1 MFKRT
6 HNLYLLVFY
15 LFFVVILATNGSGK
29 IEFILIT
36 LFTSIGYIYV
46 NIPEARKK
54 INRFL

>member
-1 MFKRT
+1 
-6 HNLYLLVFY
+6 
-15 LFFVVILATNGSGK
+15 VILATNGSGK

-54 INRFL
+54 INRFLWHIPLNCIYFRHYI